1 MKFKSIFL
9 ATSLPV
15 IGVFLGF
22 LLLNGLCQADDEKEI
37 QKRGLM
43 GRVMGLDTTDISS
56 KWKAIRVLVSYSN
69 TNFFQNRGKIKGL
82 EAEFMAEFE
91 NFLLKGLLK
100 GPTKIHVVFIT
111 LPFNQLIPSLME
123 GRGDIVAAGLT
134 ITPERQ
140 KLVAF
145 TDPYIKNV
153 REIIVTS
160 KDEKE
165 LRNKRDLSDRTVH
178 VVSGSSYIEHLK
190 ELNKQ
195 FIQEGLK
202 PIKIVKTDESM
213 ESEDLLQM
221 VNAGIFELMVVDQ
234 HIAEL
239 WSQVLTNM
247 VLRKDLFIHSGG
259 EIAWAV
265 RKNNPK
271 LLEVLNAFARKHRQG
286 TLLGNILLK
295 RYYKNSNWIQNPLT
309 KAEEKKFEKLRN
321 LFQKYAEMYQFD
333 WLKIAALAFQESR
346 LIQNKKSREGAVGI
360 MQIKPAT
367 ARDQNINIK
376 DVYKMENNIHAG
388 VKYLAFLRD
397 RYFDKPHIDPD
408 SRVDFTFAAYNAGP
422 ARINSLRWEAEKMG
436 LDPDKWFFNVEY
448 AARKKIGLET
458 VRYVAN
464 VNKYYVAYKSMKT
477 VQEEKTK
484 KIEKLIDSQ

>member
-1 MKFKSIFL
+1 
-9 ATSLPV
+9 
-15 IGVFLGF
+15 
-22 LLLNGLCQADDEKEI
+22 
-37 QKRGLM
+37 
-43 GRVMGLDTTDISS
+43 
-56 KWKAIRVLVSYSN
+56 
-69 TNFFQNRGKIKGL
+69 
-82 EAEFMAEFE
+82 
-91 NFLLKGLLK
+91 
-100 GPTKIHVVFIT
+100 
-111 LPFNQLIPSLME
+111 
-123 GRGDIVAAGLT
+123 
-134 ITPERQ
+134 
-140 KLVAF
+140 VAF
-145 TDPYIKNV
+145 TDPYIKDV
-153 REIIVTS
+153 HEIIVTS
-160 KDEKE
+160 KDVKG
-165 LRNKRDLSDRTVH
+165 LRNKRDLSNRTVH
-178 VVSGSSYIEHLK
+178 VVSGSSYVEHLK

-202 PIKIVKTDESM
+202 PIKIVKTDEFM

-221 VNAGIFELMVVDQ
+221 VNAGIFKLMVVDQ

-239 WSQVLTNM
+239 WSQVLANI

-271 LLEVLNAFARKHRQG
+271 LLEVLNTFARKHRQG

-309 KAEEKKFEKLRN
+309 KEEEKKFEKLSN

-367 ARDQNINIK
+367 ARDKNINIK

-397 RYFDKPHIDPD
+397 RYFDKPHIDPN

-422 ARINSLRWEAEKMG
+422 ARVNSLRREAEKMG

-458 VRYVAN
+458 VQYVAN
-464 VNKYYVAYKSMKT
+464 VNKYYVAYKSMNN

-484 KIEKLIDSQ
+484 KIEKLIESQ